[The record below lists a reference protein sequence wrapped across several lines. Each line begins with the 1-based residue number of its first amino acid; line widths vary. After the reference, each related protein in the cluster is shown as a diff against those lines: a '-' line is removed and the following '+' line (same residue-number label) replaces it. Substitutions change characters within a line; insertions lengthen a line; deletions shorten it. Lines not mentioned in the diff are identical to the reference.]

1 MLSLN
6 VQGWLT
12 RDASALSQ
20 VIKAADFDVLAFS
33 ETWARE
39 GTDAPEL
46 DGFTSVLHLPRSRRQ
61 QRGGARGG
69 LAVYVADKLAS
80 SVTHL
85 STGPQ
90 NCYAVVRFDKA
101 VGQEEDA
108 YMIPC
113 YIPPEGSP
121 SFDGKGPAVWE
132 ALREEVSATCRMGHV
147 FVVGDLNA
155 RTSTCP
161 DFPGSVD
168 HPVTEEFL
176 PSTAPPVQSQRHSR
190 DSRER
195 PNRWGRA
202 LLDMCV
208 ETSVRI
214 ANGRVSGDEEGQ
226 ITFVSQSQVGSS
238 LIDYVLASADA
249 FPLIHSLTV
258 LPAPESDHAALHLL
272 IKRTA
277 AAQQPLPRRQ
287 RRRHQQQHP
296 QQPTTQQ
303 PLRLGAAQL
312 EVWQQRLQ
320 QPDAAAQLVDIAAAA
335 DAAQVPDDMHAVGM
349 QFDQLIET
357 TQAEVAATAPAAK
370 GRRRDRNAVPRWWD
384 ADLARGRRA
393 ARQAARR
400 DPQSPAAR
408 ALRQQYQHLLRRTQ
422 RQWTRSQ
429 ALALT
434 ELARSINS
442 KKFWQKFKPAKKRA
456 CPIADDVMLDS
467 FRKLLDAPTVSSST
481 AGSSGSGAAPPFADG
496 SELNSPFTAG
506 AVQQAIGALRG
517 GKATVGLLKL
527 DALSAA
533 AAQLAPCLASVF
545 NACQR
550 VAALPRGWALCGI
563 TPIHKGG
570 DTSDPGNYRGI
581 AVGSLL
587 AKLYACMLNEKL
599 MRWTEQHQLRAR
611 GQAGFR
617 KDHRTTDQ
625 TFVVRTLIEKAKA
638 DKQPL
643 YSCFVDF
650 KKAYDTVPRDLL
662 WEKLQRIGVH
672 GEFLRGVQA
681 LYADVPMAL
690 QFEGGMSDTFQ
701 STLGVKQGCPL
712 SPTLFGIYIDD
723 FQAELEAAG
732 ADLDLPTLCGVQA
745 PALFYADDLDLV
757 STSVRGLQAQLDL
770 LESYCKRWRLTVNVK
785 KTKVVV
791 YAAQAAAPP
800 VLTYMH
806 APIEVLDS
814 FTYLGV
820 DISSRSSFAAA
831 SIGRAASAQR
841 AALALQHRCHDL
853 SLHDPA
859 LQLHL
864 FDALVRPVMLYGVE
878 TWGPG
883 ALCGSG
889 MDTCELVHRKFLRSV
904 LGVRTGTP
912 NVAVLGE
919 LGRFPV
925 AHTATLAICR
935 FWNRLV
941 AMPDTRL
948 TKQAFL
954 ENCALAT
961 RPGRSKPS
969 SACWAAQVC
978 SFLHFISP
986 IVDGVP
992 QHIDTSIVSAHLQ
1005 RRTFDAV
1012 NGSDLRKVREWLGVR
1027 GPVNG
1032 DNYQLAGYLQA
1043 VASKTGRRRLAQF
1056 RMGSHMLG
1064 VETGR
1069 WQRLPRAERLC
1080 QRCSCGVVDDE
1091 AHMVWGCPALVDQR
1105 VQHSELFQ
1113 DSDIITVADF
1123 MQQDAGQLAAFLR
1136 VCHDHCAE
1144 LEGCTSNRD

>member
-1 MLSLN
+1 
-6 VQGWLT
+6 
-12 RDASALSQ
+12 
-20 VIKAADFDVLAFS
+20 
-33 ETWARE
+33 
-39 GTDAPEL
+39 
-46 DGFTSVLHLPRSRRQ
+46 
-61 QRGGARGG
+61 
-69 LAVYVADKLAS
+69 
-80 SVTHL
+80 
-85 STGPQ
+85 
-90 NCYAVVRFDKA
+90 
-101 VGQEEDA
+101 
-108 YMIPC
+108 
-113 YIPPEGSP
+113 
-121 SFDGKGPAVWE
+121 
-132 ALREEVSATCRMGHV
+132 
-147 FVVGDLNA
+147 
-155 RTSTCP
+155 
-161 DFPGSVD
+161 
-168 HPVTEEFL
+168 
-176 PSTAPPVQSQRHSR
+176 
-190 DSRER
+190 
-195 PNRWGRA
+195 
-202 LLDMCV
+202 MCV

-226 ITFVSQSQVGSS
+226 VTFVSQSQVGSS

-287 RRRHQQQHP
+287 RRRHQQQQP

-434 ELARSINS
+434 ELARSTNS

-481 AGSSGSGAAPPFADG
+481 AGTSGSGAAPPFADG

-527 DALSAA
+527 DALSVA

-650 KKAYDTVPRDLL
+650 KKAYDTVPR
-662 WEKLQRIGVH
+662 VC
-672 GEFLRGVQA
+672 F
-681 LYADVPMAL
+681 
-690 QFEGGMSDTFQ
+690 
-701 STLGVKQGCPL
+701 
-712 SPTLFGIYIDD
+712 
-723 FQAELEAAG
+723 
-732 ADLDLPTLCGVQA
+732 
-745 PALFYADDLDLV
+745 
-757 STSVRGLQAQLDL
+757 
-770 LESYCKRWRLTVNVK
+770 
-785 KTKVVV
+785 
-791 YAAQAAAPP
+791 
-800 VLTYMH
+800 
-806 APIEVLDS
+806 
-814 FTYLGV
+814 
-820 DISSRSSFAAA
+820 
-831 SIGRAASAQR
+831 
-841 AALALQHRCHDL
+841 
-853 SLHDPA
+853 
-859 LQLHL
+859 
-864 FDALVRPVMLYGVE
+864 
-878 TWGPG
+878 
-883 ALCGSG
+883 
-889 MDTCELVHRKFLRSV
+889 
-904 LGVRTGTP
+904 
-912 NVAVLGE
+912 
-919 LGRFPV
+919 
-925 AHTATLAICR
+925 
-935 FWNRLV
+935 
-941 AMPDTRL
+941 
-948 TKQAFL
+948 
-954 ENCALAT
+954 
-961 RPGRSKPS
+961 GRS
-969 SACWAAQVC
+969 C
-978 SFLHFISP
+978 S
-986 IVDGVP
+986 G
-992 QHIDTSIVSAHLQ
+992 
-1005 RRTFDAV
+1005 
-1012 NGSDLRKVREWLGVR
+1012 LGC
-1027 GPVNG
+1027 
-1032 DNYQLAGYLQA
+1032 
-1043 VASKTGRRRLAQF
+1043 
-1056 RMGSHMLG
+1056 MGS
-1064 VETGR
+1064 
-1069 WQRLPRAERLC
+1069 
-1080 QRCSCGVVDDE
+1080 
-1091 AHMVWGCPALVDQR
+1091 
-1105 VQHSELFQ
+1105 F
-1113 DSDIITVADF
+1113 
-1123 MQQDAGQLAAFLR
+1123 
-1136 VCHDHCAE
+1136 
-1144 LEGCTSNRD
+1144 